1 MKIKFAS
8 ILLNENSELPKD
20 ITIETRRQAQTEFPI
35 DSQNIKIFDRKNQRI
50 NVSFVIERTHNSEDH
65 ARFFAL
71 THSVKISQQE
81 PAILEFFEDC
91 KPCLVRFNSA
101 IPTRIKTENNALIT
115 STRYEFV
122 AEKIEG
128 EIL

>member
-20 ITIETRRQAQTEFPI
+20 ITIETRRHTQTEFPI

-50 NVSFVIERTHNSEDH
+50 NVSFVIERTHKNEDQ
-65 ARFFAL
+65 ARIFAL
-71 THSVKISQQE
+71 THSAKISHQQ
-81 PAILEFFEDC
+81 PAILEFFSDY
-91 KPCLVRFNSA
+91 KVNPVRFNSA

-115 STRYEFV
+115 STKYEFI

-128 EIL
+128 ETL